1 MGSSS
6 TRIFFAEALGTAI
19 LIIGGVGTAVF
30 DAGRAGVLGVALAF
44 GLSLLAAAYL
54 IGPIS
59 GCHINPAITAAMV
72 VVRKTDVKLLPAY
85 LGGQILGGLF
95 GALLIWSIG
104 QGHPGFTAVGNDGQ
118 KTVVSVSETG
128 FASNGY
134 GLHSPDHYNLGA
146 VILAE
151 IVATAVFA
159 LVVLATTARGFAVPM
174 GGLVAGVGLVLVHLV
189 TIPVSNTSVNP
200 ARSLAT
206 AVFQHGWAL
215 SQLWVFIVF
224 PLVGGT
230 LAGLGWNALR
240 QMQAA
245 GAAAAASAP
254 EFAAATSEAD

>member
-1 MGSSS
+1 MP
-6 TRIFFAEALGTAI
+6 TLRIFLAEALGTAI

-30 DAGRAGVLGVALAF
+30 DAERAGVLGVAIAF

-72 VVRKTDVKLLPAY
+72 VARKTDVRLLPAY
-85 LGGQILGGLF
+85 LGGQVVGGLF
-95 GALLIWSIG
+95 GALLIWSVG
-104 QGHPGFTAVGNDGQ
+104 QGKAGFTAVDQNGQ
-118 KTVVSVSETG
+118 SSIVSVSEAG

-134 GLHSPDHYNLGA
+134 GVHSPDHFNLGA

-151 IVATAVFA
+151 VVATAVFA
-159 LVVLATTARGFAVPM
+159 LIVLATTANAFPAAV
-174 GGLVAGVGLVLVHLV
+174 GGLVAGVGLALVHLV

-215 SQLWVFIVF
+215 DQLWVFVVF
-224 PLVGGT
+224 PILGGLLAAVGWLVLGRTPAT
-230 LAGLGWNALR
+230 LAGTGE
-240 QMQAA
+240 AA
-245 GAAAAASAP
+245 H
-254 EFAAATSEAD
+254 

>member
-1 MGSSS
+1 MPPL
-6 TRIFFAEALGTAI
+6 RIFLAEALGTAI

-30 DAGRAGVLGVALAF
+30 NADRAGVLGVAIAF

-72 VVRKTDVKLLPAY
+72 AVRKTDARLLPAY
-85 LGGQILGGLF
+85 LGGQVVGGLF
-95 GALLIWSIG
+95 GALLLWSIG
-104 QGHPGFTAVGNDGQ
+104 QGKAGFTTTDQNGNP
-118 KTVVSVSETG
+118 TIVSVSEAG

-134 GLHSPDHYNLGA
+134 GAHSPDHYNLAG

-151 IVATAVFA
+151 VVVTAVFA
-159 LVVLATTARGFAVPM
+159 LIVLATTARGFPVAM
-174 GGLVAGVGLVLVHLV
+174 GGLVAGVSLTLVHLV

-215 SQLWVFIVF
+215 NQLWVFIVF
-224 PLVGGT
+224 PLLGGI
-230 LAGLGWNALR
+230 LAGLAWHALSR
-240 QMQAA
+240 TQSTLAET
-245 GAAAAASAP
+245 G
-254 EFAAATSEAD
+254 